1 MADKRFF
8 RKSGSYSIAE
18 LADRVGGELVNCPD
32 PDLLIE
38 DVAAVEEASDS
49 DICFV
54 ENRRYVGALETSK
67 AAVCLL
73 PRNIADRAPASLA
86 LIVSERPRRAFAKIA
101 ALFYPQTDTRSG
113 IDSAARV
120 DPSATLGDGCY
131 VGPGASIAAGAK
143 LGAGVRICASATVG
157 ENVEIGAG
165 TVIGENASVSHCLI
179 GERVVIYPGARVGNC
194 GFGFEVDE
202 SGLVKM
208 PQLGRAIIEDDVEI
222 GANSCV
228 DRGSGPDTIVGRA
241 TMIDNLV
248 QIGHNVQIG
257 KGCIICGQVG
267 IAGSARIGNYVVL
280 AGQVGVG
287 GHLEIGDGVQVA
299 AMSGV
304 SNSIAPG
311 QKVGGLPTV
320 PINEFRRQIAA
331 VKALGR
337 RKSDQESK

>member
-8 RKSGSYSIAE
+8 KKSGSYSIRE
-18 LADRVGGELVNCPD
+18 LAERVGGELINCPD
-32 PDLLIE
+32 PDFLIE
-38 DVAAVEEASDS
+38 DVAAVEDATAS

-54 ENRRYVGALETSK
+54 ENRRYVGALASSK

-73 PRNIADRAPASLA
+73 PRNIADRAPDSLA

-101 ALFYPQTDTRSG
+101 ALFYPQAEEAAG
-113 IDSAARV
+113 I
-120 DPSATLGDGCY
+120 DPSAHVDPTATLGEGCF
-131 VGPGASIAAGAK
+131 VGPGATISAGAK
-143 LGAGVRICASATVG
+143 LGAGVRVCAGAVVG
-157 ENVEIGAG
+157 AAVEIGAG

-179 GERVVIYPGARVGNC
+179 GERVVIYPGARVGTC

-202 SGLVKM
+202 TGLIKM

-228 DRGSGPDTIVGRA
+228 DRGSGPDTVIGRG

-257 KGCIICGQVG
+257 KGCIICGQAGV
-267 IAGSARIGNYVVL
+267 AGSARIGNYVVL
-280 AGQVGVG
+280 AGQVGVA

-304 SNSIAPG
+304 SNSVAPG
-311 QKVGGLPTV
+311 QKIGGAPAV
-320 PINEFRRQIAA
+320 PINEFRRQVAA
-331 VKALGR
+331 IKALGR
-337 RKSDQESK
+337 RKTDQESK

>member
-1 MADKRFF
+1 MPDKRFF
-8 RKSGSYSIAE
+8 NKSGSYPVGE
-18 LADRVGGELVNCPD
+18 LAERVGGELLRCPD
-32 PDLLIE
+32 PSLVIS
-38 DVAAVEEASDS
+38 DVAAVEQASDR

-73 PRNIADRAPASLA
+73 PRNIADRAPQHLP
-86 LIVSERPRRAFAKIA
+86 LIVTDRPRRAFAKIA
-101 ALFYPQTDTRSG
+101 AVFYPQTDSRTG
-113 IDSAARV
+113 VDPAAHV
-120 DPSATLGDGCY
+120 DPSAELGEGVY
-131 VGPGASIAAGAK
+131 VGPKAVVGAGAK
-143 LGAGVRICASATVG
+143 LGARARIEASASVG
-157 ENVEIGAG
+157 VAVEIGAD

-179 GERVVIYPGARVGNC
+179 GARAVIYPGARVGTC

-228 DRGSGPDTIVGRA
+228 DRGSGPDTVVGRG

-280 AGQVGVG
+280 AGQVGIA
-287 GHLEIGDGVQVA
+287 GHIEIGDGVQVA

-304 SNSIAPG
+304 SNSVDAG
-311 QKVGGLPTV
+311 QKIGGAPAI
-320 PINEFRRQIAA
+320 PMSEFRRQVAA

-337 RKSDQESK
+337 RKSDQENK